1 MSGLRKGVLEGRPL
15 PAHAAV
21 DRKVRHIL
29 KSNVSPSCKPL
40 PAVAL
45 RLCAGLLLV
54 QAAQALDPHKSLSQ
68 YSRTTWTQEHGLPQD
83 AIRAITQTNDGYLW
97 LGTDEGLARFDGY
110 DFIVF
115 DKDHSNLPANSIA
128 ALAAGAD
135 GSLWIGTTNGLTRY
149 RDKKFY
155 TFTTKDGL
163 PDDSIADLTVD
174 HTG

>member
-29 KSNVSPSCKPL
+29 KSNVSPLCKPL

-110 DFIVF
+110 EFVVY
-115 DKDHSNLPANSIA
+115 DKAKSGLPSNSVA
-128 ALAAGAD
+128 ALASTAD
-135 GSLWIGTTNGLTRY
+135 GSLWIGTPAGLTLY
-149 RDKKFY
+149 RDREFR
-155 TFTTKDGL
+155 
-163 PDDSIADLTVD
+163 
-174 HTG
+174 